1 MRVPSPSWARTRATV
16 EGRRAL
22 TRWAGEDAHGR
33 PLEPL
38 GAIMNFSYSKLK
50 VFGGRSNLALA
61 ERVARHLGDSLG
73 KITLSNF
80 PDGEIS
86 VRIEEDVRGRDIYLL
101 QSTCPPVNEN
111 LMELLVMLDSFKRA
125 SAARI
130 TAVLPYYGYARQ
142 DRKDVG
148 RVPITAKLVADLLTV
163 AGAHRVLALDLH
175 AAQIQGF
182 FDIPVD
188 HLFASPVIVE
198 YIRSLNIPLRD
209 LVVLSPDEGSIKK
222 ALMYQKKLGGAIA
235 IVDKR
240 RTSPTETK
248 QANLIGASLD
258 GKVAVIFDDMIS
270 TAGSV
275 VGAAHVAKHN
285 GAREVYACATHAV
298 LCGPAIERLRD
309 APIRQVVVTDS
320 IPVPPNKQ
328 LPNLVVLSIAPLLA
342 DAIKRIHLNES
353 VSKLFE

>member
-1 MRVPSPSWARTRATV
+1 
-16 EGRRAL
+16 
-22 TRWAGEDAHGR
+22 
-33 PLEPL
+33 
-38 GAIMNFSYSKLK
+38 MNNHKLK
-50 VFGGRSNLALA
+50 VFSGRANVPLA
-61 ERVARHLGDSLG
+61 ERIARHLGDAPG
-73 KITLSNF
+73 KILLSNF

-86 VRIEEDVRGRDIYLL
+86 VRIEEDVRGRDVFLV
-101 QSTCPPVNEN
+101 QPTCPPVNEN
-111 LMELLVMLDSFKRA
+111 LMELLTMIDSFKRA

-148 RVPITAKLVADLLTV
+148 RVPITAKLVADLITV

-182 FDIPVD
+182 FNVPVD
-188 HLFASPVIVE
+188 HLHGGPVINE
-198 YIRSLNIPLRD
+198 YIRGLGIPPRD
-209 LVVLSPDEGSIKK
+209 LVVLSHDEGSIKK
-222 ALMYQKKLGGAIA
+222 ALLHQKKLGGAIA

-240 RTSPTETK
+240 RSSATDVK
-248 QANLIGASLD
+248 QANLIGSSLD

-275 VGAAHVAKHN
+275 VGAAHVARCN
-285 GAREVYACATHAV
+285 GAREVYACATHPV

-309 APIRQVVVTDS
+309 APLRQVVVTDS
-320 IPVPPNKQ
+320 IPVPPNKH
-328 LPNLVVLSIAPLLA
+328 LPNMTVLSVAPLLA

>member
-1 MRVPSPSWARTRATV
+1 
-16 EGRRAL
+16 
-22 TRWAGEDAHGR
+22 
-33 PLEPL
+33 
-38 GAIMNFSYSKLK
+38 MNNHRLK
-50 VFGGRSNLALA
+50 VFSGRSNIPLA
-61 ERVARHLGDSLG
+61 EKIARHLGDTLG
-73 KITLSNF
+73 KITLDNF
-80 PDGEIS
+80 PDGEIL
-86 VRIEEDVRGRDIYLL
+86 VRIDEDVRGRDIFLV
-101 QSTCPPVNEN
+101 QPTCPPVNEN
-111 LMELLVMLDSFKRA
+111 LMELLIMLDSFKRA
-125 SAARI
+125 SATRI

-148 RVPITAKLVADLLTV
+148 RVPISAKLVADLLTS

-188 HLFASPVIVE
+188 HLHAGPVIDE
-198 YIRSLNIPLRD
+198 YVRALNIPQSD

-222 ALMYQKKLGGAIA
+222 ALMHQKKLGGSIA

-240 RTSPTETK
+240 RSSATETK
-248 QANLIGASLD
+248 QANLIGSSLE
-258 GKVAVIFDDMIS
+258 GKVAIIFDDMIS

-275 VGAAHVAKHN
+275 VGAAHVAKRN
-285 GAREVYACATHAV
+285 GAREVYACATHGI
-298 LCGPAIERLRD
+298 LCGQAVERLRD

-328 LPNLVVLSIAPLLA
+328 LANLSVLSVSRLLA